1 MFKFIKGT
9 LIDKIK
15 HCAANRLKELRDMM
29 PELLFKKAELYG
41 KTLQ

>member
-29 PELLFKKAELYG
+29 PELLFKKA
-41 KTLQ
+41 